1 MTKQGRMKQ
10 TLYIDDSI
18 VWLKKA
24 PNFLLKKRRKKINT
38 KNCNYPMNYTGL
50 RLVSN
55 DSTNNNIKNK

>member
-24 PNFLLKKRRKKINT
+24 PKFLLKIRKKNIDT
-38 KNCNYPMNYTGL
+38 ENCNYPTNYMGL

-55 DSTNNNIKNK
+55 DSINNNIKNL